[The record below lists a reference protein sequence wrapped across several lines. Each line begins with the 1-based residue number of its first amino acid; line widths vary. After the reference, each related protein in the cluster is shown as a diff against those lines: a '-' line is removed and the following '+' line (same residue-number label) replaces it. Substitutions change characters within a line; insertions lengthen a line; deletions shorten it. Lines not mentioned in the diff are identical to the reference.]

1 MDATPGDRVELR
13 DVLLLADG
21 DKVTVGAPLV
31 ADAVVVA
38 EVVEHGKGPKVVN
51 FKFKAKVRYRR
62 KRGHRQGYTKLAV
75 REIRLGGASSEPEAT
90 AAAPRR
96 RARAQAATEP
106 ETADIV
112 QPEEV
117 ASSGEA
123 AAVEATPPAPR
134 RRRRAADAE
143 QT

>member
-75 REIRLGGASSEPEAT
+75 REIRLGGASSEAAAT
-90 AAAPRR
+90 APRR
-96 RARAQAATEP
+96 RGRAQAAAEP

-143 QT
+143 QTQE